1 MARNTQTTD
10 REQAIA
16 AIMQQLAAQQ
26 PVSSGGGL
34 TRAAVRVT
42 GDVASTFVAELFA
55 GVSAARTSYAIARK
69 GAEEYHLRRHAE
81 RVYAMTNQ

>member
-26 PVSSGGGL
+26 PQPSGGF
-34 TRAAVRVT
+34 TRAAVRIT
-42 GDVASTFVAELFA
+42 GDVASTFVAEIMA
-55 GVSAARTSYAIARK
+55 GVGAAKTSYAIARK
-69 GAEEYHLRRHAE
+69 EAEDFHLRRHAE